1 MHPGESCHQRQNLWM
16 KVPYVCI
23 LIGCSWRL
31 ARNSEKV
38 LHPIRMK
45 VPVKFIGLDHFF
57 ADIAALS
64 GVFWL
69 RVLSG

>member
-1 MHPGESCHQRQNLWM
+1 M

-45 VPVKFIGLDHFF
+45 VPVKFIRLDHFF